1 MGALTTAEKDLLRRV
16 FAVESPRLTADRLTA
31 LNRLAG
37 PIQQAS
43 GHWDT
48 QAGVFARNAVL
59 AEVHRRQTPY
69 WDWDEDIWLELTGA
83 RQTADNRNAR
93 LHLVALG
100 HRLGGH
106 HRLHRRAG
114 VVRVR
119 ALANLLFDPDRVD
132 AALMDVR
139 DTLRCWGASEHT
151 LEHQVGCALC
161 DLMLSCDTTDLAAI
175 TEEQLRALVA
185 EYPHGQRRSGLF
197 KVSRVLAHKG
207 VIPKPLKVND
217 SLRGHWQHTL
227 DSVPAEWLNWAQR
240 WRRLSTHE
248 PGTVRGM
255 FTAILVAGRW
265 VGEKHS
271 DAISPELW
279 TRDMAAEY
287 VADTVTA
294 VHGQWAPNNRNRSR
308 WGQPLSAGGKAAR
321 MDGLRGFFCDLIEWE
336 WIKPRFDPRQ
346 VLSLP
351 LSVRAQMGPNPRIID
366 EVSWAKLMA
375 AGLTLNVEDIKE
387 YGTPAGRDAAQ
398 SRRLF
403 YPIEMVR
410 ALVGVW
416 LFAGC
421 RVDEIRRL
429 EVDCVSWDQ
438 GRDETTGQPYP
449 ICLLHVPQNKTSP
462 AFTKP
467 VDPIV
472 GQLIGAW
479 KHVRPTQPLLEDRK
493 TGQHREFL
501 FCYRA
506 QLIGS
511 SYLNDT
517 ILPALCRKAGIPES
531 DSRGALTSHR
541 ARATIATQLLNAPE
555 PLSLADLKEWLGHK
569 HYSSTRHYA
578 AILKRKLSAAYRKAD
593 YFARNVRTIQVLI
606 DRETILSGAAA
617 AGEQPWK
624 YYNLGDGYCTYDFFA
639 KCPHRLACAHCP
651 FYLPKQSSAGQLL
664 AVKDGVEQ
672 MLERLTLTDDE
683 RAALEGDREAL
694 MALAERLATVPTPAG
709 PTPEQ
714 LGADGAFISL
724 TAVQDSITR
733 ERS

>member
-1 MGALTTAEKDLLRRV
+1 MQISTSEYKIAPLKKAARALLGYPHPRRV
-16 FAVESPRLTADRLTA
+16 PR
-31 LNRLAG
+31 
-37 PIQQAS
+37 
-43 GHWDT
+43 
-48 QAGVFARNAVL
+48 GVFAEQAIGISTDEIARAKDADVRYLRNVFPLLDLGWDRTRCLEYLTDRGFGATVKSACIGSL
-59 AEVHRRQTPY
+59 MWNLSGLRCLLMITVRWERYPLVEQHPEARR
-69 WDWDEDIWLELTGA
+69 WL
-83 RQTADNRNAR
+83 QFTANI
-93 LHLVALG
+93 G
-100 HRLGGH
+100 
-106 HRLHRRAG
+106 RA
-114 VVRVR
+114 
-119 ALANLLFDPDRVD
+119 ANTVD
-132 AALMDVR
+132 A
-139 DTLRCWGASEHT
+139 
-151 LEHQVGCALC
+151 
-161 DLMLSCDTTDLAAI
+161 
-175 TEEQLRALVA
+175 
-185 EYPHGQRRSGLF
+185 
-197 KVSRVLAHKG
+197 
-207 VIPKPLKVND
+207 
-217 SLRGHWQHTL
+217 
-227 DSVPAEWLNWAQR
+227 
-240 WRRLSTHE
+240 
-248 PGTVRGM
+248 
-255 FTAILVAGRW
+255 
-265 VGEKHS
+265 
-271 DAISPELW
+271 
-279 TRDMAAEY
+279 RDMAAEY

-294 VHGQWAPNNRNRSR
+294 THGQWAPNNRNRSR
-308 WGQPLSAGGKAAR
+308 WGQPLSATGKAAR

-351 LSVRAQMGPNPRIID
+351 LSVRAQIGPNPRIID

-387 YGTPAGRDAAQ
+387 YGTPSGRDAAE

-403 YPIEMVR
+403 YPIEMIR

-429 EVDCVSWDQ
+429 EVDCISWDQ
-438 GRDETTGQPYP
+438 DRDETTGQPYP
-449 ICLLHVPQNKTSP
+449 ICLLHVPENKTSP

-472 GQLIGAW
+472 GQLIDAW

-493 TGQHREFL
+493 TGQRREFL

-511 SYLNDT
+511 GYLNDT

-606 DRETILSGAAA
+606 DRETILSGAAS

-624 YYNLGDGYCTYDFFA
+624 YYDLGDGYCTYDFFA
-639 KCPHRLACAHCP
+639 KCPHRLACARCP
-651 FYLPKQSSAGQLL
+651 FYLPKESSAGRLL
-664 AVKDGVEQ
+664 EVKDGVEQ

-683 RAALEGDREAL
+683 RAALEGDRDAL
-694 MALAERLATVPTPAG
+694 AVLAERLATVPTPAG
-709 PTPEQ
+709 LTPEQ
-714 LGADGAFISL
+714 LGTERAFIAL
-724 TAVQDSITR
+724 TAVQDSITG
-733 ERS
+733 ERP

>member
-1 MGALTTAEKDLLRRV
+1 MGGLTTAEKALLRRV
-16 FAVESPRLTADRLTA
+16 FAVESPRLTADRLAA
-31 LNRLAG
+31 LDRLAG
-37 PIQQAS
+37 PIQQVTD
-43 GHWDT
+43 GWDA

-119 ALANLLFDPDRVD
+119 ALADLLFDTDRVD
-132 AALMDVR
+132 AALTDVR
-139 DTLRCWGASEHT
+139 DNLQSWGASEKT

-161 DLMLSCDTTDLAAI
+161 DLMLSCDTTALRAI
-175 TEEQLRALVA
+175 TEDQLRALVA

-207 VIPKPLKVND
+207 IIPKPLKVND

-227 DSVPAEWLNWAQR
+227 DSVPAEWLDWAQR

-265 VGEKHS
+265 GSEKYP

-308 WGQPLSAGGKAAR
+308 WGQPLSAAGKAAR
-321 MDGLRGFFCDLIEWE
+321 MNGLRGFFCDLIEWE
-336 WIKPRFDPRQ
+336 WIKPRFDPPQ

-366 EVSWAKLMA
+366 EISWAKLMA
-375 AGLTLNVEDIKE
+375 AGLTLNVEDVKE
-387 YGTPAGRDAAQ
+387 YGTPAGRDAAE

-429 EVDCVSWDQ
+429 EVDCISWDQ
-438 GRDETTGQPYP
+438 DRDEATGQPYP

-472 GQLIGAW
+472 GQLIDAW

-493 TGQHREFL
+493 TGQRREFL

-511 SYLNDT
+511 SYLNDK
-517 ILPALCRKAGIPES
+517 IVPALCRKAGIPES

-541 ARATIATQLLNAPE
+541 ARTTIATQLLNAPE

-569 HYSSTRHYA
+569 H
-578 AILKRKLSAAYRKAD
+578 
-593 YFARNVRTIQVLI
+593 
-606 DRETILSGAAA
+606 
-617 AGEQPWK
+617 
-624 YYNLGDGYCTYDFFA
+624 
-639 KCPHRLACAHCP
+639 
-651 FYLPKQSSAGQLL
+651 
-664 AVKDGVEQ
+664 
-672 MLERLTLTDDE
+672 
-683 RAALEGDREAL
+683 
-694 MALAERLATVPTPAG
+694 
-709 PTPEQ
+709 
-714 LGADGAFISL
+714 
-724 TAVQDSITR
+724 
-733 ERS
+733 